1 MGLLSTV
8 KTLLKSWSGEKRKRE
23 DDDCAENQQK
33 VKRARVN
40 SYTLTPVAKTCKEA
54 ELMRRHNHYYDYNEE
69 VKSTETRTVEFKQ
82 GGVLFNHHKFMQLI
96 QKYGPAFLNCEGG
109 VLLAGVTDD
118 GRVKGLSIS
127 SKEENN
133 IKLSVKNEINRFR
146 PIVTS
151 DLWSIDFVPVAGTG
165 NSRLYIPEKLV
176 VEICFKKGSIEKL
189 YENGEHQVF
198 LRRDGGVQGPLR
210 PLDIKNLVIARYNE
224 TLKLRRNQVERGD
237 LSTLEKTSTGCLSTK
252 KKSVK
257 LVVDPKK
264 DAEAK
269 IVEYKPTETEQ
280 QRRERLAKKGIKLVD
295 YDSDFF

>member
-23 DDDCAENQQK
+23 DDDCVENQQK

-127 SKEENN
+127 SKDKTTSNY
-133 IKLSVKNEINRFR
+133 LSRMK
-146 PIVTS
+146 
-151 DLWSIDFVPVAGTG
+151 
-165 NSRLYIPEKLV
+165 
-176 VEICFKKGSIEKL
+176 
-189 YENGEHQVF
+189 
-198 LRRDGGVQGPLR
+198 
-210 PLDIKNLVIARYNE
+210 
-224 TLKLRRNQVERGD
+224 
-237 LSTLEKTSTGCLSTK
+237 ST
-252 KKSVK
+252 
-257 LVVDPKK
+257 
-264 DAEAK
+264 
-269 IVEYKPTETEQ
+269 
-280 QRRERLAKKGIKLVD
+280 
-295 YDSDFF
+295 DSDPL